1 MWTRGPGA
9 IFLIVGGVTGVFV
22 SAPTVAGFLTTWWWI
37 AAPVGLAWAVVLWR
51 WGLAWL
57 SSAEEVAAVPVWER
71 VIGVA
76 ILLAYSFVGIVLA
89 VYLAGLAMQYWALIL
104 VSLIVFALIVL
115 ATWLSMLADKRN
127 KTRAKPG
134 DVVR

>member
-22 SAPTVAGFLTTWWWI
+22 SAPIVAGFLTAWWWI
-37 AAPVGLAWAVVLWR
+37 AAPAGLAWAVVLWR

-57 SSAEEVAAVPVWER
+57 SSDDDVAAASVWER
-71 VIGVA
+71 AIGVA

-89 VYLAGLAMQYWALIL
+89 VYLAGLALQYWALIV
-104 VSLIVFALIVL
+104 VSLLALVLIAL
-115 ATWLSMLADKRN
+115 ATWVSMLADKRN
-127 KTRAKPG
+127 KAKSNP
-134 DVVR
+134 DNIVS

>member
-22 SAPTVAGFLTTWWWI
+22 SAPSVAGFLVAWWWI
-37 AAPVGLAWAVVLWR
+37 AAPAALAWAVVLWR

-57 SSAEEVAAVPVWER
+57 SSAEDVAATPIWR
-71 VIGVA
+71 RAIGVA

-89 VYLAGLAMQYWALIL
+89 AYLAGLALQYWAAVAI
-104 VSLIVFALIVL
+104 SLIAFALIVL

-127 KTRAKPG
+127 KARAKP
-134 DVVR
+134 DNLVS

>member
-22 SAPTVAGFLTTWWWI
+22 SAPIVAGFVTTWWWI
-37 AAPVGLAWAVVLWR
+37 AAPLALAWAVVLWR

-57 SSAEEVAAVPVWER
+57 SSDDDVAAASVWER
-71 VIGVA
+71 AIGVA

-89 VYLAGLAMQYWALIL
+89 VYLAGLAIHNWALIA
-104 VSLIVFALIVL
+104 VSLVVCALIVL

-127 KTRAKPG
+127 KSRSKPG
-134 DVVR
+134 DIVS